1 MKNIVKALLLGFNKE
16 TNRKPAALVMYRDGV
31 SEGQFLTVLAKELTA
46 IRAACQELPGDYQPP
61 ISYLVVQKRHHTRFF
76 PESSGQPQYRNG
88 NALAGTVVDQG
99 INHPTE
105 GDFYLLSH
113 EGIQGTS
120 RPCHYQVRL
129 FSYFFTLYLRSGSL
143 GRQQPVGRSAGGP
156 VLLPLPPLHA
166 VQQVGGS
173 DAFQLSTNYY
183 SCSRSVSY
191 PAPTY
196 YSHLAADRARKH
208 HDQLLLERKRSEEA
222 KRIIEDAETQLMYFV

>member
-120 RPCHYQVRL
+120 RPCHYQVRPHL
-129 FSYFFTLYLRSGSL
+129 VFLYLVSAIRFSGTTTTCWQISWRSCPTTSATSTRGATGRRLGRIPIIYKLLFLLQICVLSGSHL
-143 GRQQPVGRSAGGP
+143 LFAPGGGP
-156 VLLPLPPLHA
+156 
-166 VQQVGGS
+166 
-173 DAFQLSTNYY
+173 
-183 SCSRSVSY
+183 R
-191 PAPTY
+191 
-196 YSHLAADRARKH
+196 
-208 HDQLLLERKRSEEA
+208 
-222 KRIIEDAETQLMYFV
+222 